1 VEAYLVQEWEP
12 SGRRW
17 FVVSRRDVVCRS
29 CTVAVGSASHGAFG
43 SRCTAHS
50 DQTEVHGARWYR
62 LTTVAGGWW
71 WAEAEGE
78 EGEGAAWERRRG
90 KKFGGNWKMKVKWR
104 ELLLLYTFIAK
115 AKASFTTHESLVTQH
130 TGSPPCIFL
139 LAFSCLLTLFSSW
152 WLQSWP
158 PNTCDLF
165 NCFLFFYLEEKLKRW
180 WVLTYQLNFNRY
192 VNLLEITLYEME
204 VISLNL
210 SSSFCVNM

>member
-1 VEAYLVQEWEP
+1 MKNTETKTRNTRKPKVKTSVN
-12 SGRRW
+12 SGSLLGTRM
-17 FVVSRRDVVCRS
+17 
-29 CTVAVGSASHGAFG
+29 GAFRETVVRRQSAWG
-43 SRCTAHS
+43 GLPVVYGGCGLG
-50 DQTEVHGARWYR
+50 VARWYR

-180 WVLTYQLNFNRY
+180 WVLTYQLNFNGY
-192 VNLLEITLYEME
+192 VDW
-204 VISLNL
+204 
-210 SSSFCVNM
+210 